1 MVEKRMREWGPNELP
16 EKKKHP
22 LLILLGYF
30 WGPMPIMI
38 WIAAGVELAKASA
51 GYGGWED
58 FAVSI
63 KAIIQLLIPLKSPSK
78 KISHFIPFFRSS
90 IGFDDASICKCS
102 CWLC

>member
-16 EKKKHP
+16 EKKRHP
-22 LLILLGYF
+22 LLILLSYF

-58 FAVSI
+58 FAVSH
-63 KAIIQLLIPLKSPSK
+63 IIYVKKMTLQPLYSPTSQFLHYN
-78 KISHFIPFFRSS
+78 KINNRF
-90 IGFDDASICKCS
+90 
-102 CWLC
+102 

>member
-1 MVEKRMREWGPNELP
+1 MREWGPNELP

-63 KAIIQLLIPLKSPSK
+63 KAIIRLIYSLEFPLKK
-78 KISHFIPFFRSS
+78 NLTLNTPF
-90 IGFDDASICKCS
+90 
-102 CWLC
+102 